1 MSLDQE
7 NQDKTTPSLHGWHMP
22 WYLWL
27 GVPVLVAIVGL
38 AWLVQPLRAASALA
52 APPLPSY
59 TPEPPDFQEMLVL
72 GPTVFAPQTRAAA
85 RILVRDPR
93 SGEPLPGVEV
103 RISLLAEDQT
113 GVGEALY
120 RGETDDLGTVEA
132 VFEVP
137 AVQEGQWTMA
147 IDAAGPVGEQHLA
160 RTVTIQRSLTL
171 LAQTS
176 KRTYHPGERIEMWFW
191 AGGRIDHKPATD
203 RPVKWALL
211 DAQGNRICQQ
221 LVQTSIYGV
230 AQGVCVLAE
239 GAGKG
244 TYRLVASLGDRTAE
258 STLEVRERAPGTLR
272 VEVQS
277 AQGYAVA
284 EQPMIGQVQ
293 VADLSGDPV
302 ANASVE
308 VEGRLDARG
317 EALFR
322 RAGRADEAG
331 VFTFTVAGEDLQLDG
346 VDAVSNIRLTAW
358 VDDARGRSGR
368 DEVTVPVS
376 EQQLEI
382 LAWPEG
388 TALKPGVENLV
399 RARVSYPD
407 GHPATCALEATIPGL
422 DRTIR
427 AETDA
432 QGLAWIP
439 VVPDAVSRLAVS
451 LHAADAAGATGSAR
465 FDLNVAQGT
474 QQVLLRLG
482 RERYTG
488 GETAQVEVLAEAAE
502 AAYLDLSIDGQQ
514 VAAYAA
520 PVVDGRACFKVPL
533 QAGWAGM
540 VELDAYALLSDG
552 TLLRDARLVQVTP
565 SPSLQ
570 IQARRLEDQP
580 DLSAQRAR
588 IALET
593 AEEEGTGTPALVIA
607 SVAEPGNERSGD
619 GRPFVQQ
626 STPRPVPAV
635 ELAPQYA
642 ATVSKLRPI
651 SATVLQAFKSYGEAW
666 DVRRDA
672 FAAAAKPISWGMLG
686 LLLFSW
692 LIALAHLWRRG
703 SSPLPPILGSL
714 LVGPL
719 LVGAG
724 MLGMYLGLTSMGPGA
739 TLALG
744 LAWLGA
750 LLVALAQVRAGRE
763 ARWMPSLGAL
773 AAVGGALAV
782 ALHYAVARSTGA
794 DPVSGHY
801 AWAALG
807 GVCLA
812 LSASGLGSLRD
823 GRPEQAWAIF
833 SLVLVLAATVGGT
846 ALAGWDRWGPTYQQ
860 LPPLRPCVDPP
871 APPPI
876 QSETPLV
883 VADDMSAIPFVSLP
897 EQEELLAWVPGVETD
912 RDGNAVIQI
921 PLVEEADSVRLTALA
936 LDRDGRWGSGEVM
949 LPLAK
954 PLWATVELPS
964 ELTVG
969 DELALPVTV
978 HNALPVSSSVRI
990 SVTGGTWVAVRPES
1004 AAVQEAAVPP
1014 AGEHVFALSLR
1025 VDAWGDHDLVLSI
1038 ESQDWNE
1045 VITRTVS
1052 VRPDGDWVAGAYS
1065 WWVEGESGYKF
1076 RIPWAAYEDTD
1087 RIAVRVYSGQQS
1099 VLSEALA
1106 RASKQS
1112 GSTFDQLVAGVEARL
1127 AYVSYLQETGKWS
1140 GPASTDLERM
1150 LGLDYQRLLAFEAMS
1165 GGFAVLPGAEPDLY
1179 RSAIALRCLSDLTAF
1194 VPVGTE
1200 AADRT
1205 AAWLLA
1211 QQAADGAWQ
1220 LDEPPS
1226 SWDTLA
1232 HAELPITAHVAWALL
1247 DAGYDSSGTRMAVQH
1262 VQQYLDNAQD
1272 PYVLALAI
1280 NALLSAGEGTD
1291 ELAAGLARLADQAE
1305 VRYDL
1310 ARWHSGL
1317 QALSGASG
1325 NDISTGGYRTPSIK
1339 VEVAALATLALARGG
1354 GYPELVAAGLA
1365 MLTDSRDVTGT
1376 WNAPASTAL
1385 ALRAFLA
1392 GLPDIAADPATLP
1405 GSARVRITM
1414 NEGGGQAL
1422 TLQGDASAEVSYTEL
1437 EKGYND
1443 AQITVEGAQV
1453 AYQIVGTYCLRWSQV
1468 PLPLPEEEELSL
1480 EINYDRTSVAVG
1492 ETITVSVGVMLNRAG
1507 VAPLVA
1513 LDLGL
1518 PPGLTVL
1525 EADMDRLVE
1534 QGVVAGY
1541 ERAGERLRVYI
1552 QDLSN
1557 EQPVHFSYRLR
1568 AGYPLRVLSQPS
1580 SGVDVANPQ
1589 RPAVR
1594 APVQVQAQ

>member
-7 NQDKTTPSLHGWHMP
+7 NQDKTTPSQPEWQML
-22 WYLWL
+22 WYLWI
-27 GVPVLVAIVGL
+27 GVPLLVAIAGL
-38 AWLVQPLRAASALA
+38 VWLVQPLRAVSALP

-72 GPTVFAPQTRAAA
+72 GPTVFAPQTRGAA
-85 RILVRDPR
+85 RILIRDPR
-93 SGEPLPGVEV
+93 SGQPLPGVEV
-103 RISLLAEDQT
+103 RISLLAGDQAS
-113 GVGEALY
+113 VGEALY

-137 AVQEGQWTMA
+137 AVQEGQWTMVV
-147 IDAAGPVGEQHLA
+147 DAAGPVGEQHLA
-160 RTVTIQRSLTL
+160 RTVTIQRSLAL

-176 KRTYHPGERIEMWFW
+176 RRTYHPGERVEMWFW
-191 AGGRIDHKPATD
+191 AGGRIDHRPTAD
-203 RPVKWALL
+203 RPVKWTLL

-221 LVQTSIYGV
+221 LVQTSAYGV
-230 AQGVCVLAE
+230 AQGTCALAE
-239 GAGKG
+239 GAGEG
-244 TYRLVASLGDRTAE
+244 TYRLVASLGDLTAE
-258 STLEVRERAPGTLR
+258 SALEVRERAPGTLR

-277 AQGYAVA
+277 AQGYVVA
-284 EQPMIGQVQ
+284 GQPMTGQVKA
-293 VADLSGDPV
+293 ADLYGNPV

-308 VEGRLDARG
+308 VEGRLDAHG

-322 RAGRADEAG
+322 RAGQADEGG
-331 VFTFTVAGEDLQLDG
+331 VFTFAVAGEDLQLDD
-346 VDAVSNIRLTAW
+346 VDTISGIQLAAW
-358 VDDARGRSGR
+358 VDDAQGRSGR
-368 DEVTVPVS
+368 DEVMVPVS

-382 LAWPEG
+382 LAWPES
-388 TALKPGVENLV
+388 TVLKPGVENLV
-399 RARVSYPD
+399 RARVRYPD
-407 GHPATCALEATIPGL
+407 GRPARCALEATIPGL
-422 DRTIR
+422 DRAIR
-427 AETDA
+427 AETNA
-432 QGLAWIP
+432 EGLAWIP
-439 VVPDAVSRLAVS
+439 VVPDAASRLAVS

-465 FDLNVAQGT
+465 FDLHVAQGT
-474 QQVLLRLG
+474 QHLLLRLE
-482 RERYTG
+482 REQYSA
-488 GETAQVEVLAEAAE
+488 GETVQVEVLAEAEE
-502 AAYLDLSIDGQQ
+502 AAYLDLSIGGQQ

-520 PVVDGRACFKVPL
+520 PVVDGRARFQVPL

-540 VELDAYALLSDG
+540 VEFDAYALLPDG
-552 TLLRDARLVQVTP
+552 TLLRDAHLVQVTP

-570 IQARRLEDQP
+570 IQARRLADEP
-580 DLSAQRAR
+580 GLSLQQAR

-593 AEEEGTGTPALVIA
+593 AEEGGSGTPALVIA
-607 SVAEPGNERSGD
+607 SVAAPGDGRSGD
-619 GRPFVQQ
+619 GRSFVQQ
-626 STPRPVPAV
+626 SVPRPVPAV

-642 ATVSKLRPI
+642 ETVSKLRPI
-651 SATVLQAFKSYGEAW
+651 SDRVLQAFESYDKAW
-666 DVRRDA
+666 NVRRDA
-672 FAAAAKPISWGMLG
+672 FAVGAKPISWGMLG
-686 LLLFSW
+686 LLPLSW
-692 LIALAHLWRRG
+692 LIALARLWRRG

-714 LVGPL
+714 FVGPL
-719 LVGAG
+719 LVGTG

-750 LLVALAQVRAGRE
+750 LLAALVQVRAGRE
-763 ARWMPSLGAL
+763 ARWMPSSGML
-773 AAVGGALAV
+773 AAAGGALAV
-782 ALHYAVARSTGA
+782 ALHYAAARSAGA
-794 DPVSGHY
+794 DPGLGRY

-823 GRPEQAWAIF
+823 ERPRQAWAIF

-846 ALAGWDRWGPTYQQ
+846 ALAGWDRWGPTYQE
-860 LPPLRPCVDPP
+860 LPPLRPRVDPP
-871 APPPI
+871 APLPI

-883 VADDMSAIPFVSLP
+883 MADDVSGFPFFSP
-897 EQEELLAWVPGVETD
+897 PQGEELLIWVPGVETD
-912 RDGNAVIQI
+912 RDGNAVIQA
-921 PLVEEADSVRLTALA
+921 PLVEGADSVRLAALA
-936 LDRDGRWGSGEVM
+936 LDQEGRWGSGEVM

-969 DELALPVTV
+969 DQLALPVTV

-990 SVTGGTWVAVRPES
+990 SVTEDAWFAVRPES
-1004 AAVQEAAVPP
+1004 AAAQEAAVPP
-1014 AGEHVFALSLR
+1014 AGEHTFALPLH
-1025 VDAWGDHDLVLSI
+1025 VDAWGDHDLILSI
-1038 ESQDWNE
+1038 ESQDWSE
-1045 VITRTVS
+1045 VIMRTVS

-1065 WWVEGESGYKF
+1065 WWVEEESGYKF

-1106 RASKQS
+1106 RASEQN
-1112 GSTFDQLVAGVEARL
+1112 GSTFDQLMAGVEARL
-1127 AYVSYLQETGKWS
+1127 AYASYLQETGKWP
-1140 GPASTDLERM
+1140 GPASADLERM
-1150 LGLDYQRLLAFEAMS
+1150 LGLDYQRLLAFEAVS
-1165 GGFAVLPGAEPDLY
+1165 GGFAVLPGAKPDLY

-1211 QQAADGAWQ
+1211 QQATDGTWQ

-1226 SWDTLA
+1226 SWATLA

-1247 DAGYDSSGTRMAVQH
+1247 DAGYDSPGTQMAVQH
-1262 VQQYLDNAQD
+1262 IQQYLDSAQD
-1272 PYVLALAI
+1272 PYVLALAL

-1291 ELAAGLARLADQAE
+1291 ELAAGLARLAEQAE

-1310 ARWHSGL
+1310 ARWQSGL

-1354 GYPELVAAGLA
+1354 GYPELVTAGLA
-1365 MLTDSRDVTGT
+1365 MLTDSRDVAGT
-1376 WNAPASTAL
+1376 WNAPAATAL

-1392 GLPDIAADPATLP
+1392 GLPDIAADPAALP
-1405 GSARVRITM
+1405 SSARVRIAM
-1414 NEGGGQAL
+1414 NEGGVQAL

-1443 AQITVEGAQV
+1443 AQITVEGAKV

-1480 EINYDRTSVAVG
+1480 EIDYDRTSLAVG
-1492 ETITVSVGVMLNRAG
+1492 ESVTVSVGVMLNRVG

-1513 LDLGL
+1513 LELGL

-1534 QGVVAGY
+1534 QGVVASY
-1541 ERAGERLRVYI
+1541 ERVGERLRVLI

-1580 SGVDVANPQ
+1580 SGIDVANPQ

-1594 APVQVQAQ
+1594 APVQIQVQ